1 MNTVLEIKRRQ
12 AAREEADLT
21 ALLRAIAPAARR
33 NQAVRRKRE
42 RGDQIKDRINTR
54 LAHVGIPLRV
64 V

>member
-1 MNTVLEIKRRQ
+1 MNAIMEIKRRQ

-42 RGDQIKDRINTR
+42 RGDQIKGRINAR
-54 LAHVGIPLRV
+54 LAQVGIPLRV

>member
-1 MNTVLEIKRRQ
+1 MNTVLEIKCRQ

-33 NQAVRRKRE
+33 NQAARRKRE
-42 RGDQIKDRINTR
+42 RGDQIKGRINAR